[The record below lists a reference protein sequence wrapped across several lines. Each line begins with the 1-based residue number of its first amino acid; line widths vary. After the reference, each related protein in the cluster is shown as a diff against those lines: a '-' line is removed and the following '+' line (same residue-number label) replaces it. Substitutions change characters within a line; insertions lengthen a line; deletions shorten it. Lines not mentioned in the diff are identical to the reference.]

1 MPVPR
6 LWESG
11 LLEVVVAARQLR
23 TRRWDM
29 AVSSQGGRGH
39 VGLSSYEGRHLH
51 LLGEFVMSEGRTT
64 ISVPTNVE
72 RLMAF
77 LAIHDTPQTRTK
89 VATVLWIDTAEPQAA
104 ARLRAALW
112 RVEKVAPGWLV
123 REGSRIAL
131 SEDVSIDLHDA
142 IAQSMRLTECG
153 ATLKPGGESFEHLRR
168 DLLPHWEEEWLLF
181 ERERV
186 RQLRV
191 HALEALC
198 HLLTDCD
205 QLAQAIDAGLAAVAC
220 EPLRESAHRA
230 LISAHLAEGNVSEA
244 RRQFFAYRDLLGEQL
259 GISPTETLRDLAL
272 GPVTIAG

>member
-1 MPVPR
+1 
-6 LWESG
+6 
-11 LLEVVVAARQLR
+11 
-23 TRRWDM
+23 
-29 AVSSQGGRGH
+29 
-39 VGLSSYEGRHLH
+39 
-51 LLGEFVMSEGRTT
+51 MSEGSRTIT
-64 ISVPTNVE
+64 VPTNVE

-89 VATVLWIDTAEPQAA
+89 VATILWMDTTESQAA

-123 REGSRIAL
+123 RNGSRIAL
-131 SEDVSIDLHDA
+131 SEDVSVDLHDA
-142 IAQSMRLTECG
+142 IAQSMRLTNCG
-153 ATLKPGGESFEHLRR
+153 ATLNPGGESFEHLRR

-198 HLLTDCD
+198 RLLAQCD
-205 QLAQAIDAGLAAVAC
+205 QLAQAIDAGIAAVAS

-244 RRQFFAYRDLLGEQL
+244 RRQFFAYRDLLEEHL

-272 GPVTIAG
+272 GPADIAR